1 MKDYKEIVSYIVF
14 GVLTTLVNI
23 IVYFLSKDVLM
34 LDYKLSTTLAWIVSV
49 VFACVTNKLF
59 VFKNKSTDIWNV
71 MKEFLSF
78 IFFRILSYVLDIT
91 SMILLIEILNFDD
104 LVSKI
109 IANVIVVLFNYVASK
124 LFIFKKQKL
133 HRKI

>member
-1 MKDYKEIVSYIVF
+1 MKAYKEIVLYLIF

-23 IVYFLSKDVLM
+23 TVYILSTDVLF
-34 LDYKLSTTLAWIVSV
+34 LDYKVSTTLAWIVSV
-49 VFACVTNKLF
+49 SFAYVTNKFL
-59 VFKNKSTDIWNV
+59 VFANKNKALLNV
-71 MKEFLSF
+71 TKEFLF
-78 IFFRILSYVLDIT
+78 FVFFRLLSYVLDIV
-91 SMILLIEILNFDD
+91 SMILLFEILNFDD

-109 IANVIVVLFNYVASK
+109 IANVIVILFNYVASK

>member
-1 MKDYKEIVSYIVF
+1 VKAYKEIVLYLIF

-23 IVYFLSKDVLM
+23 TVYILSTDVLF
-34 LDYKLSTTLAWIVSV
+34 LDYKVSTTLAWIVSV
-49 VFACVTNKLF
+49 SFAYVTNKFL
-59 VFKNKSTDIWNV
+59 VFANKNKALLNV
-71 MKEFLSF
+71 TKEFLF
-78 IFFRILSYVLDIT
+78 FVFFRLLSYVLDIV
-91 SMILLIEILNFDD
+91 SMILLFEILNFDD

-109 IANVIVVLFNYVASK
+109 IANVIVILFNYVASK